1 MWVTRR
7 GGAGC
12 AQQTRLVCSRKH
24 FLENLREPWGPK
36 ATRDYDGD
44 RRRASHSAHCASAS
58 ARHRRN
64 RDHTQLGG
72 GGPADSPNV
81 LFALKTLLWASPLA
95 AECPAP
101 SGAAACG
108 YHHAFSHLQ
117 LPCGRVLEFSA
128 HASLH
133 WLRQAFYREGV

>member
-1 MWVTRR
+1 MGTEGEPPTQHPVRPRQHVTV
-7 GGAGC
+7 GTET
-12 AQQTRLVCSRKH
+12 TRS
-24 FLENLREPWGPK
+24 W
-36 ATRDYDGD
+36 
-44 RRRASHSAHCASAS
+44 
-58 ARHRRN
+58 
-64 RDHTQLGG
+64 G

-95 AECPAP
+95 VECPAP